1 MFHPIKWVLDRFIPL
16 TVNKG
21 KQYDEIVGQAADFT
35 RALTWAACVFSWIL
49 YVVASAY
56 PAWPLFNNNT
66 DYWHVQLITF
76 PLIVVQLTRDA
87 ATAAPLYLTKTV
99 ALLSLALLIR
109 PFVLICTEMYMCNQ
123 LTDAEKT
130 VVATCRQA
138 YTENYVD
145 SDSQLACEKLVNI
158 DITSIAHG
166 SCAYLVNTIAGMVQA
181 CEFLALVLIV
191 YKDLLILFTM
201 SRVIKIRD
209 DRYKSKGKSYG
220 DA

>member
-1 MFHPIKWVLDRFIPL
+1 MFHPIKWVLDRFLPFTL
-16 TVNKG
+16 KPNK
-21 KQYDEIVGQAADFT
+21 YDELVGQAGDFT
-35 RALTWAACVFSWIL
+35 RVLTWATCVFAWIL

-56 PAWPLFNNNT
+56 PAWPMYNTNT

-76 PLIVVQLTRDA
+76 PLIAVQLTRDA

-99 ALLSLALLIR
+99 AMLSIALLIR
-109 PFVLICTEMYMCNQ
+109 PFILICTEMYMCNQ
-123 LTDAEKT
+123 LTDAEKI

-145 SDSQLACEKLVNI
+145 SDSKLACEKLVNI

-166 SCAYLVNTIAGMVQA
+166 SCAYLVNTVAGMVQA
-181 CEFLALVLIV
+181 CEFLTLCVIV
-191 YKDLLILFTM
+191 YKDLLIMFAM
-201 SRVIKIRD
+201 ARVIKIRD
-209 DRYKSKGKSYG
+209 DKVKPHRVKGYN